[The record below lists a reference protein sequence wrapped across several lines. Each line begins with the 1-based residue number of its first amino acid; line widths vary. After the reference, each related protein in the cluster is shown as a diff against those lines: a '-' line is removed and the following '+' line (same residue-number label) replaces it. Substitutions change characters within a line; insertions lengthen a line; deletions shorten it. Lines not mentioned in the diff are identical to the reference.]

1 MRHALIRARKERN
14 ETQAQVAKA
23 LGITRPYYTQI
34 ELGERDPSL
43 DVALKLSEHFG
54 LPVEQLLAKDREVER
69 VAG

>member
-43 DVALKLSEHFG
+43 DVALKLGEHFG